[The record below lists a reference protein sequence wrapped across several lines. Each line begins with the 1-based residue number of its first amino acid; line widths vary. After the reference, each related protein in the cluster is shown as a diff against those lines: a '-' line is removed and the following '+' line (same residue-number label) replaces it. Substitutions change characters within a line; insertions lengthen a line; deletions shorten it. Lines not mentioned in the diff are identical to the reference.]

1 MSIIAVEE
9 HWTSPALDAALAAL
23 PAHRR
28 DPSTALNDIGDHLA
42 QLHDLGA
49 GRLAAMDAQGVD
61 LQVLSVAPPSTGPLD
76 PADAV
81 ALSRELNDTAAA
93 AVADHPRRLRAMAT
107 LPTAHPSAVAAE
119 LERAADRGLV
129 GAMVYGRSGDILLDD
144 PRLDDLFAV
153 AAARALPVFVH
164 PQVPPPA
171 VRDASYSGFGD
182 TTDLALA
189 TFGWG
194 WHVEAAVAVLRL
206 IARGTFD
213 RYPGLTVVLG
223 HWGELLPYWAD
234 RANGVARVAGL
245 ERSVPE
251 YVRENIVLTCSGM
264 LDPAHLRH
272 ALAVTT
278 PDRLLFSTDHPF
290 QHPSRAEVAGFLDG
304 FAAAD
309 RDLFTEGNARRLFRI
324 EGPVGPDR

>member
-23 PAHRR
+23 PPHRR

-49 GRLAAMDAQGVD
+49 GRLTAMDAQGVD

>member
-1 MSIIAVEE
+1 M
-9 HWTSPALDAALAAL
+9 T
-23 PAHRR
+23 
-28 DPSTALNDIGDHLA
+28 DIGTA
-42 QLHDLGA
+42 GTFRLG
-49 GRLAAMDAQGVD
+49 DAQVKRMGY
-61 LQVLSVAPPSTGPLD
+61 
-76 PADAV
+76 
-81 ALSRELNDTAAA
+81 
-93 AVADHPRRLRAMAT
+93 
-107 LPTAHPSAVAAE
+107 
-119 LERAADRGLV
+119 
-129 GAMVYGRSGDILLDD
+129 GAMQLAGKGVFGPPKD
-144 PRLDDLFAV
+144 
-153 AAARALPVFVH
+153 RA
-164 PQVPPPA
+164 
-171 VRDASYSGFGD
+171 
-182 TTDLALA
+182 
-189 TFGWG
+189 
-194 WHVEAAVAVLRL
+194 AAVAVLRL

>member
-1 MSIIAVEE
+1 MTIIAVEE
-9 HWTSPALDAALAAL
+9 HWTSPALDAVLAAL
-23 PAHRR
+23 PVDRR

-49 GRLAAMDAQGVD
+49 GRITAMDAQGVD
-61 LQVLSVAPPSTGPLD
+61 LQVLSIAPPSTGPLD

-81 ALSRELNDTAAA
+81 ALCRELNDTAAA
-93 AVADHPRRLRAMAT
+93 AVADRPRRLRAMAT
-107 LPTAHPSAVAAE
+107 LPTAAPSAVAAE
-119 LERAADRGLV
+119 LERAADLGMV
-129 GAMVYGRSGDILLDD
+129 GAMVYGRNGELLLDD

-171 VRDASYSGFGD
+171 VRDASYSGFGG

-194 WHVEAAVAVLRL
+194 WHAEAAVAVLRL

-213 RYPGLTVVLG
+213 RHPGLTVVLG

-234 RANGVARVAGL
+234 RANGIARVAGL

-290 QHPSRAEVAGFLDG
+290 QHPSRVEVEAFLDEFG
-304 FAAAD
+304 ATD
-309 RDLFTEGNARRLFRI
+309 RALFTEGNARRLFRI